1 MQWYRRRDC
10 CVAKETTRSQRSLCR
25 TKNVVIALARQV
37 QHCRAGVAAVPLIA
51 HVQTSPPEYQK
62 TSPTQRKVSHR
73 QNSMLFWNT
82 GTYKSNINAPPPKKK
97 IVQKLAH
104 LLALYSCSIC
114 RRLVHCSFH
123 AAFFLHL
130 HCPLHPANEHF
141 VTPPSKKKKQALH
154 NNHFQSARARTV
166 LPATQLCIQTVHAQA
181 CDAAHV
187 RTL

>member
-82 GTYKSNINAPPPKKK
+82 GTHKSNINAPPPKKK
-97 IVQKLAH
+97 NCSKTCAPARVVLVQYLPQTCPLQLSCGF
-104 LLALYSCSIC
+104 LLASALPIAPSKRTLRYPPFKKKETGPAQQSFPICQGTYSTAS
-114 RRLVHCSFH
+114 
-123 AAFFLHL
+123 
-130 HCPLHPANEHF
+130 HPA
-141 VTPPSKKKKQALH
+141 LH
-154 NNHFQSARARTV
+154 TNCTRTGM
-166 LPATQLCIQTVHAQA
+166 
-181 CDAAHV
+181 
-187 RTL
+187 